1 MNFQKC
7 FLTFFLFFN
16 LTILAQNSYEYFG
29 ILKLNGNDKTVITYR
44 LIFKEFNGQ
53 INGYSITDLGGNHE
67 TKNIISGN
75 YDKKSWILN
84 FKETDILYT
93 KSTFDE
99 NAFCFVNFSNK
110 IKFSSLQNKLEGN
123 FEGLYKNKKK
133 CINGTLA
140 LVGSQKIDKLVKRVN
155 NKIQNSKKLDVRSKD
170 KFNTQ
175 KMMDS
180 LRINNLTSN
189 QNLNIFWESDEVNLE
204 VWDNGKVDDDKI
216 NIYVNDKLLLS
227 NYSVV
232 SIKKIIN
239 IKITEKSI
247 IKIEAV
253 NEGSISPNT
262 ARILLS
268 DNKRIFELTSNLK
281 KLETSS
287 ITVLKKH

>member
-1 MNFQKC
+1 MNFRKI
-7 FLTFFLFFN
+7 FLTFFLVFN
-16 LTILAQNSYEYFG
+16 LTLLSQNSYEYFG
-29 ILKLNGNDKTVITYR
+29 ILKLNGDDKTVITYR

-67 TKNIISGN
+67 TKNIIFGN
-75 YDKKSWILN
+75 YDKKSKILN

-110 IKFSSLQNKLEGN
+110 IKFSTLQNKLEGN

-133 CINGTLA
+133 CINGTIS
-140 LVGSQKIDKLVKRVN
+140 LVGSEKINKLVNRVN
-155 NKIQNSKKLDVRSKD
+155 NKIQKSKKLDVKSKD
-170 KFNTQ
+170 KFNTV

-180 LRINNLTSN
+180 LKMNNLTSN

-204 VWDNGKVDDDKI
+204 VWDNGKIDDDKI

-232 SIKKIIN
+232 SSKKLIN

-268 DNKRIFELTSNLK
+268 DNKRTFELTSNLK

-287 ITVLKKH
+287 ITILKK